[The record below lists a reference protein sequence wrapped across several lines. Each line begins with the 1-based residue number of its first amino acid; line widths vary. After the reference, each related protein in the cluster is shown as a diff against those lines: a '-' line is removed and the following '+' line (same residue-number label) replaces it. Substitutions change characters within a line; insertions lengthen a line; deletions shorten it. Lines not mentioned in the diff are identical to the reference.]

1 MTTGKAKRKKKDD
14 KPPPAQGRKALVV
27 KPARGVA
34 VAETVQ
40 LWNVFRKKALDE
52 ATRKKTVDAA
62 LSALTGKLYEAS
74 LKHDSAR
81 VVQALHK
88 FGDSSQRAK
97 IEAELVPRLGELAI
111 RPYARHVA
119 LALVKRA
126 ADSSQRSVRCRAVR
140 GKFRQIAVHAV
151 GAKVADALLQTAP
164 KRDAIALRRELYA
177 VPDAD
182 LLKAETL
189 SGILAEV
196 EERRRA
202 PILLGVD
209 ATLSKLCDKGLAHYA
224 FAHDLL
230 FERCSSLHNLRELA
244 SRTAEAH
251 PHFVS
256 TRSGARASALLA
268 TAADAKTRKGLLK
281 KCWRSR
287 AAPAAMH
294 ARAHVAL
301 IRFLDVVDDTKQ
313 TGSLI
318 SGELGPACAELALD
332 ACGAQVLLSLL
343 VDASSKY
350 LSADVKDV
358 LREDPSSIEI
368 EGAPASRKPRDQ
380 RRREL
385 AAHVAPGLKKALEAR
400 APALLASRSAA
411 PVVIAALSVKPLM
424 GDAELLER
432 VARACL
438 APAAAFSVPDDDV
451 EAKNPHFG
459 GGRGAASIF
468 AFASRSP
475 SATRLAHRSTSAGD
489 EDDDED
495 DEDASAGSGDDDEDG
510 SGSDDEEEDS
520 DSDSSSEDA
529 RGAFFEKS
537 DDDDSSAG
545 DVAAAADATGD
556 WGVADAS
563 IPPPILDDDVAHR
576 TLLSLL
582 QAGTEGFAE
591 AFSSATKETGG
602 FERWAGSNRGA
613 LVLAA
618 LVRARPAT
626 RKELAKIKK
635 GLAKAATKGA
645 QALLEALDE

>member
-1 MTTGKAKRKKKDD
+1 MAKKRPQSKGGNTQQKKQKKAPTGQRPSLAPRATGVVTTGKAKRKKKDD

-40 LWNVFRKKALDE
+40 LWNVFRKKAIDE

-88 FGDSSQRAK
+88 FGDSNQRAK

-126 ADSSQRSVRCRAVR
+126 ADSSQRSARCRAVR

-164 KRDAIALRRELYA
+164 KRDAISLRRELYA

-189 SGILAEV
+189 SGILNEV

-256 TRSGARASALLA
+256 TRSGARASSILA

-287 AAPAAMH
+287 AAQASLH

-332 ACGAQVLLSLL
+332 VCGAQVLLSLL

-358 LREDPSSIEI
+358 LREDPSSVTI
-368 EGAPASRKPRDQ
+368 EGAPASRKPRAQ
-380 RRREL
+380 RRGEL
-385 AAHVAPGLKKALEAR
+385 AAHVAPGLKKALETR
-400 APALLASRSAA
+400 APVLLASRSAA
-411 PVVIAALSVKPLM
+411 PVVIAALSVKPLI
-424 GDAELLER
+424 GDAELVER

-459 GGRGAASIF
+459 GGRGAASTLPSPIVLRPKP
-468 AFASRSP
+468 ASLTGRRP
-475 SATRLAHRSTSAGD
+475 QATRTTTRTTRTPRRAP
-489 EDDDED
+489 
-495 DEDASAGSGDDDEDG
+495 
-510 SGSDDEEEDS
+510 
-520 DSDSSSEDA
+520 
-529 RGAFFEKS
+529 
-537 DDDDSSAG
+537 
-545 DVAAAADATGD
+545 AAATRTAPAATTRKRTPTRTTPPRTRAAPSSRRATTTTAPPVMLRRRPTPPGT
-556 WGVADAS
+556 GAS
-563 IPPPILDDDVAHR
+563 QTHQYRRRSSTTTSRIARCFHYCRPGPRGLRRPF
-576 TLLSLL
+576 
-582 QAGTEGFAE
+582 QALRRRRAVLRDGPG
-591 AFSSATKETGG
+591 
-602 FERWAGSNRGA
+602 RIGA
-613 LVLAA
+613 L
-618 LVRARPAT
+618 
-626 RKELAKIKK
+626 
-635 GLAKAATKGA
+635 
-645 QALLEALDE
+645 